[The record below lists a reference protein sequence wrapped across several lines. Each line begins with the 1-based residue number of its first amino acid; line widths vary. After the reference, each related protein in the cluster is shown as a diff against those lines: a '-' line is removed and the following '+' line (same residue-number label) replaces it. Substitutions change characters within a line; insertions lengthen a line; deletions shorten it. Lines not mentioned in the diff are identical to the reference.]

1 MAGSVQF
8 RSSEAV
14 LTAYENSSCPAWSL
28 WQGGQ
33 LLFKFAGKTAEE
45 AISALSNVLEMLGES
60 SNAIYTLKVYEDI
73 GGKEKIKNNTP
84 YDGSFNFRLNADSQE
99 LNQSQYRNYSGM
111 KELQTQIAALSA
123 RIEAREAE
131 SDDDDEE
138 EDETERQLGKI
149 GALLNNPV
157 VQQLAGLLFRGTNLA
172 PAPGPRAVGAL
183 GNVPPAPDQEQ
194 QISQA
199 LAILKDKDPKLGEH
213 LTKLAQIAQSSPANF
228 DYMLTL
234 VEQITI

>member
-14 LTAYENSSCPAWSL
+14 LTAYENSNCPAWSL

-60 SNAIYTLKVYEDI
+60 SNAIYTLKVYEDL
-73 GGKEKIKNNTP
+73 GKDKLKNNTP

-123 RIEAREAE
+123 RLEAREAE
-131 SDDDDEE
+131 GEEEGEE

-172 PAPGPRAVGAL
+172 PAPGPRAVASL
-183 GNVPPAPDQEQ
+183 GNVPPAPDQDQ
-194 QISQA
+194 QINQA
-199 LAILKDKDPKLGEH
+199 LTILKEKDPKLGEH